1 MIRLDAVSEPLR
13 DSLDEAAEHAKE
25 AHRTPVLT

>member
-13 DSLDEAAEHAKE
+13 DSLDEAADEHAKE
-25 AHRTPVLT
+25 AHAPPA